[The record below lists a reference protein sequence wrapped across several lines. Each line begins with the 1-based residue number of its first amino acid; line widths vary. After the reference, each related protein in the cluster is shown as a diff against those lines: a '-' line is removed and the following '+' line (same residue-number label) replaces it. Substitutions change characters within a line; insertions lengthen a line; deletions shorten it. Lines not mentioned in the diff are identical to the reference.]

1 MYSEDSEAQCV
12 LCTECTVRSVRHGVC
27 CVRMYSE
34 DSEARCVLYSEDSEA
49 QCVLYSED
57 SEARYVLCTECTV
70 RTVRHSVCVVQ

>member
-1 MYSEDSEAQCV
+1 VLYSEDSEVRCV

-34 DSEARCVLYSEDSEA
+34 DSEALC
-49 QCVLYSED
+49 
-57 SEARYVLCTECTV
+57 VLCTECTV